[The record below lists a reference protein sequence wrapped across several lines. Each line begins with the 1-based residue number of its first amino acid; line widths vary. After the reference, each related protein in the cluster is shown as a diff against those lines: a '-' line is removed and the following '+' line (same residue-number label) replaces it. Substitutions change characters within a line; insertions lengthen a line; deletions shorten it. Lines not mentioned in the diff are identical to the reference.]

1 MNPKSDEQLF
11 SDLLSLIRQKKVGIE
26 VYQFGSKSFLKS
38 LWFKFASIYVR
49 FRAVRDYDFF
59 HSAYTASIICLRAGD
74 VLVSAPNNW
83 TDVFNAVRQ
92 DS

>member
-1 MNPKSDEQLF
+1 MSLKSDEQLF
-11 SDLLSLIRQKKVGIE
+11 NDLQDLIRQKNVGIE
-26 VYQFGSKSFLKS
+26 VHQFGSRSFLKS
-38 LWFKFASIYVR
+38 LWLKVASIYVR
-49 FRAVRDYDFF
+49 FRAVRGYDFF
-59 HSAYTASIICLRAGD
+59 HSAYTASIIHLRAGD